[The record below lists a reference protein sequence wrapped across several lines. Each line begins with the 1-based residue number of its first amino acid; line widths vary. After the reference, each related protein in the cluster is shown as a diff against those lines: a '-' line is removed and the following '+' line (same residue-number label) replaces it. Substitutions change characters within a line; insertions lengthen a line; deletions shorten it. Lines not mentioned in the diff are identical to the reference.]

1 LGLLRKRC
9 EETGRLRGD
18 GRLPLIAEDLGVITP
33 EVERLRDGF
42 SLPGM
47 KILQFAFDGQDS
59 NPYLPA
65 NYRGSHWVVY
75 TGTHDNATTVGWWRG
90 LDEGTRHQVAALVGG
105 EVRAPGWQ
113 LLEVALR
120 SSAELVV
127 VPLQDLLELG
137 DEARFNTPGT
147 TDAGNWCW
155 RLDRPLEA
163 LAGPLKG
170 YADMAHQRQRD
181 QRAGLGTA

>member
-1 LGLLRKRC
+1 
-9 EETGRLRGD
+9 
-18 GRLPLIAEDLGVITP
+18 
-33 EVERLRDGF
+33 
-42 SLPGM
+42 M
-47 KILQFAFDGQDS
+47 
-59 NPYLPA
+59 
-65 NYRGSHWVVY
+65 VY
-75 TGTHDNATTVGWWRG
+75 TGTHDNATTLGWWHQ
-90 LDEGTRHQVAALVGG
+90 LDDGTRGQVAAIVGG

-147 TDAGNWCW
+147 TEAKNWSW
-155 RLDRPLEA
+155 RLDRSLEA

-170 YADMAHQRQRD
+170 YAEMAHQQKRD
-181 QRAGLGTA
+181 QRLGVGTA

>member
-1 LGLLRKRC
+1 
-9 EETGRLRGD
+9 
-18 GRLPLIAEDLGVITP
+18 
-33 EVERLRDGF
+33 
-42 SLPGM
+42 M
-47 KILQFAFDGQDS
+47 
-59 NPYLPA
+59 
-65 NYRGSHWVVY
+65 VY

-120 SSAELVV
+120 SRAELVV

-147 TDAGNWCW
+147 TGAGNWCW
-155 RLDRPLEA
+155 RLDRPLDT

-170 YADMAHQRQRD
+170 YADMAHHQQRD
-181 QRAGLGTA
+181 QRAGAGVGTA